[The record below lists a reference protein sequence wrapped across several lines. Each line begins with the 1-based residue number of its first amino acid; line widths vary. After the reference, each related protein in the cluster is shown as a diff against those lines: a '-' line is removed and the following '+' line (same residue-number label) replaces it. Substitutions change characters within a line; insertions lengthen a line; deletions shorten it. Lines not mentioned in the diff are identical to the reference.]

1 MSFRTIPNTNIPYNF
16 LVFDENGV
24 ERTDDPDG
32 GVFSRTLLDKI
43 RSEKPTN
50 IFLFS
55 HGWKGDV
62 ESGIDQYNR
71 WIKAM
76 DDRRAADP
84 KRIAAALKPM
94 WIGLHWPSLPWGN
107 EESGSFD
114 PTAGTTLEQ
123 LFEETVAHFGGS
135 AEVRKALRVIF
146 DAYGNDPGAS
156 DVPPHA
162 LDAYR
167 DLAGAIQFAAGH
179 DESAAPDEDG
189 APLDPQAAV
198 DADNM
203 AAQSFGIAGS
213 IGGGILSGLRQLSF
227 WTMKK
232 RARTAGEGG
241 MHSFIKAVQQISDA
255 RIHLMGH
262 SFGCVVVSGILNG
275 PNGAGQLP
283 RPIDSVAF
291 VQGAF
296 SLWSYAD
303 SVKGSSKPGYFRSV
317 LQRKVVKGPM
327 ITTQSKFDTAVGVLY
342 PAAVGLVRDADFGVE
357 LPKYGAVGAFGIQ
370 GTAVAAARDM
380 LDTTG
385 DYGFE
390 PGKIYNLESSTFIA
404 KGGGASGAHSD
415 IDGPQVAHAIWQ
427 AALAS

>member
-1 MSFRTIPNTNIPYNF
+1 MSFRTIPNSTVRYNL
-16 LVFDENGV
+16 LVFDEDGL

-32 GVFSRTLLDKI
+32 GVFSRALCDQI

-62 ESGIDQYNR
+62 AGAIEQYDR

-76 DDRRAADP
+76 ADRQGDAARLGP
-84 KRIAAALKPM
+84 GFKPM

-114 PTAGTTLEQ
+114 PTIGKTLEE

-135 AEVRKALRVIF
+135 AAVRDPLRVIF
-146 DAYGNDPGAS
+146 DAYGKDPGAS
-156 DVPPHA
+156 EVPPRA
-162 LDAYR
+162 LDAYGE
-167 DLAGAIQFAAGH
+167 LASAIQFNAGL
-179 DESAAPDEDG
+179 DGSAAPDEDG
-189 APLDPQAAV
+189 APLNPQAAV

-227 WTMKK
+227 WKVKK
-232 RARTAGEGG
+232 RARTVGEGG
-241 MHSFIKAVQQISDA
+241 MHEFIKTVQQISDA
-255 RIHLMGH
+255 KIHLMGH
-262 SFGCVVVSGILNG
+262 SFGCVVASAILNG
-275 PNGAGQLP
+275 QTGAGQLP
-283 RPIDSVAF
+283 RPVNSVAF

-303 SVKGSSKPGYFRSV
+303 SVKGSGKPGYFRGV
-317 LQRKVVKGPM
+317 LQRHVVSGPI
-327 ITTQSKFDTAVGVLY
+327 ITTQSRHDSAVGVLY
-342 PAAVGLVRDADFGVE
+342 PAAVGLVGDADFDVQ

-370 GTAVAAARDM
+370 GTSVATGRDM
-380 LDTTG
+380 LDAG
-385 DYGFE
+385 GEYGFE
-390 PGKIYNLESSTFIA
+390 RGKIYNLESSTFIA
-404 KGGGASGAHSD
+404 KGSGASGAHSD
-415 IDGPQVAHAIWQ
+415 IDGPQVAHAMWQ
-427 AALAS
+427 AALVS